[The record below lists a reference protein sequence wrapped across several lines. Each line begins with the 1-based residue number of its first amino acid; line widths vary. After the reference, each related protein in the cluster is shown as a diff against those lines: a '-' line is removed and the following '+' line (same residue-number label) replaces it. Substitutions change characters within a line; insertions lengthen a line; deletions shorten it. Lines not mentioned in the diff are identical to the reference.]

1 MKGTEDLANLIGDLR
16 ALIFI
21 RRFHR
26 MHGKKCSDV
35 MTRDV
40 TCCTPSDSVQV
51 VAQSMKAQDVGAMP
65 VIDSHEKRR
74 LVGIVTDRDLA
85 LKVVAEDLDSGQT
98 TIEDVMSRKL
108 VVCKTD
114 DDWQVALDA
123 MAKHQ
128 LRRIPLVD
136 DQGRIVGIIAQA
148 DVATRIEEPE
158 ATAKVVEQIS
168 TERNK
173 SVRA

>member
-1 MKGTEDLANLIGDLR
+1 
-16 ALIFI
+16 
-21 RRFHR
+21 

-35 MTRDV
+35 MTRDL
-40 TCCTPSDSVQV
+40 TCCTPGDSVHM
-51 VAQSMKAQDVGAMP
+51 VAQSMKAHDIGAMP
-65 VIDSHEKRR
+65 VIDSHEKKQ
-74 LVGIVTDRDLA
+74 LIGIVTDRDLA
-85 LKVVAEDLDSGQT
+85 LKVVAEALDSRNT
-98 TIEDVMSRKL
+98 TVEDIMSRKM
-108 VVCKTD
+108 VMCKTD

-123 MAKHQ
+123 MARHQ

-168 TERNK
+168 RERNR
-173 SVRA
+173 SVPA